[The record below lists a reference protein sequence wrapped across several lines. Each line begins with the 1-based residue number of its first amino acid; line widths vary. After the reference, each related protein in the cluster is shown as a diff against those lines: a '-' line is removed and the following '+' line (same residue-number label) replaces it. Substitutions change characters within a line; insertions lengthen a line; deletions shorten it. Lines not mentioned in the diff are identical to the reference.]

1 MYVAM
6 RVSNLSS
13 YIYLNFDIVGTK
25 NSICFMFLI
34 QIKSKNNSLINIFTW
49 VSIYEG
55 KKMINEKTERT
66 YSLSSQNVESSGSMN
81 NVGNTEKYFLE
92 LPQTPCSS

>member
-13 YIYLNFDIVGTK
+13 YIYSSFNIVGTK
-25 NSICFMFLI
+25 IFFCFMFLI

-66 YSLSSQNVESSGSMN
+66 YSLSSQNVESSGNMN
-81 NVGNTEKYFLE
+81 NVGNSENLF
-92 LPQTPCSS
+92 